1 MTMQKS
7 SSLKF
12 CYKGDRDYI
21 QGPDIYN
28 EINKFIINDLKIQ
41 NIRQIDIS
49 IHKIIKNCLNL
60 EVYKNKTVDK
70 RDDTAVVFSFVHNS
84 DRYILLLSE
93 NDKKVDCRYE
103 YPEEEIVKRCRV
115 FSDKQM
121 IILESRTDFSDI
133 EIFTAMNKALLK
145 SIYPDVNGKWL
156 LTRFETDK
164 YRYCSQYHFV
174 LIELK
179 HNFNF
184 RLTKSIVNIN
194 NNQQGIIYFSLI

>member
-1 MTMQKS
+1 MAMQKS
-7 SSLKF
+7 ASLKF

-28 EINKFIINDLKIQ
+28 KINKFIINDLKIQ
-41 NIRQIDIS
+41 DIRQIDIS

-70 RDDTAVVFSFVHNS
+70 SDDTAVVFSFDHKS

-115 FSDKQM
+115 LSDKQM
-121 IILESRTDFSDI
+121 IILE
-133 EIFTAMNKALLK
+133 
-145 SIYPDVNGKWL
+145 
-156 LTRFETDK
+156 
-164 YRYCSQYHFV
+164 
-174 LIELK
+174 
-179 HNFNF
+179 
-184 RLTKSIVNIN
+184 
-194 NNQQGIIYFSLI
+194 